1 MADKSYHGKLEGKKK
16 KKRESRLETEE
27 LQRPEQR
34 LFCIGRVTSVGKHR
48 VQGWGSTAFPF
59 LPGCAPS
66 TTGPLVQRSAARP
79 TAATPASS
87 KCMVKPAAS
96 RAVGFI
102 LRCPA
107 ISFPKPNKGFGCTQH
122 GSAEPETGAKLCYL
136 NRLPTWCICDV
147 VICHTVLGIKT

>member
-1 MADKSYHGKLEGKKK
+1 MADKSYHGKLEGKK

-66 TTGPLVQRSAARP
+66 TTGPLVQRSPAHSCHSSELKVHGKARR
-79 TAATPASS
+79 
-87 KCMVKPAAS
+87 KPGGWLYS
-96 RAVGFI
+96 QVSCHI
-102 LRCPA
+102 
-107 ISFPKPNKGFGCTQH
+107 FPQ
-122 GSAEPETGAKLCYL
+122 AKLRALAVRSMEVQSQRPEL
-136 NRLPTWCICDV
+136 NF
-147 VICHTVLGIKT
+147 VILTGFPPGVYVMRSFVTQYWE